1 MEESE
6 EDDGG
11 DEVVKPDR
19 GDYGDA
25 EEGTS
30 NHDVSGTFVLEVDAN
45 GESRVVDAA
54 DTEPVTRPSHQRKA
68 RKLSGI
74 TGTIRVNFKVV
85 TAEPEI
91 KDDIVNV
98 LNTFL
103 EVRNA
108 ANNETAC
115 VGTIWVMSTRGR
127 GHISSS

>member
-1 MEESE
+1 MEGE

-19 GDYGDA
+19 VDYGDA
-25 EEGTS
+25 KEGTS
-30 NHDVSGTFVLEVDAN
+30 NRDVLGTLVLEVDAN
-45 GESRVVDAA
+45 GESQVVDAV
-54 DTEPVTRPSHQRKA
+54 DTEPVTRLSHQRKA

-85 TAEPEI
+85 TAELEI

-108 ANNETAC
+108 ANNEVIC
-115 VGTIWVMSTRGR
+115 VGTILVMSTRGR
-127 GHISSS
+127 GHIGES

>member
-1 MEESE
+1 MEGE

-11 DEVVKPDR
+11 DEVVKTDR
-19 GDYGDA
+19 VDYGDA
-25 EEGTS
+25 KEGTS
-30 NHDVSGTFVLEVDAN
+30 NRDVLGTLVLEVDAN
-45 GESRVVDAA
+45 GESQVVDAV
-54 DTEPVTRPSHQRKA
+54 DTEPVTRLSHQRKA

-85 TAEPEI
+85 TAELEI

-108 ANNETAC
+108 ANNEVIC
-115 VGTIWVMSTRGR
+115 VGTILVMSTRGR
-127 GHISSS
+127 GHIGES

>member
-1 MEESE
+1 MEGE

-11 DEVVKPDR
+11 DEVVNPDR
-19 GDYGDA
+19 VDYGDA
-25 EEGTS
+25 KEGTS
-30 NHDVSGTFVLEVDAN
+30 NRDVSGTLVLEVDAN
-45 GESRVVDAA
+45 GESQVVDAV
-54 DTEPVTRPSHQRKA
+54 DTEPVTRLSHQRKA

-85 TAEPEI
+85 TAELEI

-108 ANNETAC
+108 ANNEVIC
-115 VGTIWVMSTRGR
+115 VGIILVMSTPGS
-127 GHISSS
+127 GSHW